1 MDTGP
6 SGDYVVR
13 HIAWRGAMNDARP
26 DAPVFAPTIAGAV
39 PATRLY
45 QVRIV
50 YTEPE
55 FQRRTPDA
63 PPEYSYTYFDISA
76 DSADE
81 AIRRA
86 VDDFWETARCS
97 RVGWRRCIER
107 VVVLE

>member
-1 MDTGP
+1 ME
-6 SGDYVVR
+6 
-13 HIAWRGAMNDARP
+13 RGAMNDAQEP
-26 DAPVFAPTIAGAV
+26 ADAGQPHAPVFAPTVAGAV
-39 PATRLY
+39 RATHRY

-63 PPEYSYTYFDISA
+63 PSEYSFTYFDIAA
-76 DSADE
+76 DSRVE

-107 VVVLE
+107 VTVLE

>member
-1 MDTGP
+1 
-6 SGDYVVR
+6 
-13 HIAWRGAMNDARP
+13 MNDANQSADSGRP
-26 DAPVFAPTIAGAV
+26 YAPVFTPAIAGAV
-39 PATRLY
+39 PATRPY

-63 PPEYSYTYFDISA
+63 PSEYSFTFDIAA
-76 DSADE
+76 DSSDE
-81 AIRRA
+81 AIQRA

-107 VVVLE
+107 VIVLE

>member
-1 MDTGP
+1 
-6 SGDYVVR
+6 
-13 HIAWRGAMNDARP
+13 MNDAQEAADTGQP
-26 DAPVFAPTIAGAV
+26 HEPVFAPAITGAV
-39 PATRLY
+39 PAAHLY

-63 PPEYSYTYFDISA
+63 PSEYSFTYFDIAA
-76 DSADE
+76 DSPDE
-81 AIRRA
+81 AIQRA

-107 VVVLE
+107 VAVLE